1 MPLNYAPKANPANT
15 IIEKVNCNPNSVV
28 LSSLN
33 NPIPNNPTAPER
45 SESKPKNACKSMY
58 IQRILLKIDLF
69 DEAELSN
76 FWKRLDDHNF

>member
-1 MPLNYAPKANPANT
+1 MPLNNAPKANPANT
-15 IIEKVNCNPNSVV
+15 IIEKVKCNPNSVV

-58 IQRILLKIDLF
+58 IQKILLKIDLF
-69 DEAELSN
+69 ESKIIFFVSETII
-76 FWKRLDDHNF
+76 FVM